1 MTAHTNQTEAPDR
14 LAALKLLLVLLAGL
28 ALVALAHLISHTP
41 FSGDNAKN
49 VPGRWGALIAGMIV
63 VLAVYAATARNPV
76 WRIGLRQIVYGL
88 VGVALYTVLLW
99 VSNNVS
105 IFVPSSSQV
114 VLRPAIAVPI
124 LFGAAGG
131 PVAGLFTGL
140 AGNVLGDLISPFPGV
155 SPQWDMGN
163 GLIGFVSGLALLVP
177 AARRQRATWYVL
189 GAAVA
194 LTVLVTILFMFNQS
208 TPNQFIFADTP
219 IAVSTL
225 LGFTPIIG
233 VALVIAA
240 YVLTVLFDPDAAVT
254 VAWGGL
260 GNLIGIG
267 FAALADILVDKYTVA
282 DALVG
287 EFIPAAGPNMIVLAL
302 LVPVVYVLFRLAVR
316 RSVEPAR
323 V

>member
-1 MTAHTNQTEAPDR
+1 MNVHTDQTETPDR
-14 LAALKLLLVLLAGL
+14 LAAVKLLLVLLAGL
-28 ALVALAHLISHTP
+28 ALVALAYVISNTP
-41 FSGDNAKN
+41 FGGDNAVN

-63 VLAVYAATARNPV
+63 VLAVYAVTARNPV
-76 WRIGLRQIVYGL
+76 WYIGARQVAYGL
-88 VGVALYTVLLW
+88 IGAALYTILLW
-99 VSNNVS
+99 VSNNAS

-124 LFGAAGG
+124 LFGAAFG
-131 PVAGLFTGL
+131 PVVGLFTGL

-163 GLIGFVSGLALLVP
+163 GLIGFVSGLVLLVP
-177 AARRQRATWYVL
+177 VARQQRATWYVL
-189 GAAVA
+189 GAAAVV
-194 LTVLVTILFMFNQS
+194 TVLVTILFMFNQS

-240 YVLTVLFDPDAAVT
+240 YVLTVLFDPNAAVA

-282 DALVG
+282 DAFVG
-287 EFIPAAGPNMIVLAL
+287 EFIPAAGPNMIVLTV
-302 LVPVVYVLFRLAVR
+302 LVPLVYVLFRLAVR
-316 RSVEPAR
+316 RGVQPAR
-323 V
+323 A